1 MRAMDG
7 NRAGHHNGDGTRKGQ
22 RTGSGRRL
30 GLGGRLSAVGAGLA
44 VVIMALG
51 AVTVPAVAA
60 QAGTVDVV
68 LTPAPTTAFGGAAGT
83 VTGAV
88 FSAES
93 GTTPADLTPITGAG
107 TSCTTVIKG
116 TDGTCQLTVPAGS
129 LWIVETSTPAG
140 DAPSQPTEVTAVSGK
155 SVTATIQEVPADCTA
170 TSNGQAGTCN
180 LTETDA
186 AYHAY
191 GQGSYQQVAAGVV
204 AITLPTSQPPA
215 RRKTFSACVGPVNM
229 TFALAEPT
237 ATPCSSGT
245 LANYGARSE
254 TYLSSV
260 QASVSGPFTYDIAVP
275 PGDFWLVQVG
285 PCPCGRVLVMASPEP
300 TASSVPKVPSSTSTV
315 AHGVAHLG
323 QGTATDVATVTGGQ
337 EGGPAPSGSVMF
349 YVCGPSTSPPT
360 TCDAASAQVED
371 LVPLTPGAAGTAM
384 ATATSPK
391 LDLPEPG
398 YYCFFASYAGDGIY
412 EPSYDHANDECFDVL
427 PAQALVT
434 TSTTGVAV
442 LGSGSATDLATVT
455 GQGNVLP
462 AAPSGTV
469 TFAICYSA
477 TADPTSCTTST
488 AGAQPVGSPVN
499 LVTSSATVAT
509 ATSDPFTPKEAGY
522 YCFAALYGGDSL
534 YSASAD
540 TSSATNGAAA
550 DPECFHVTSSVP
562 YSPPPVPVVP
572 VTSPSVS
579 TSTTTQVSSSA
590 VVLGS
595 AIHDTAQV
603 TSATGAPTGTVT
615 FWWCGPESQATIC
628 SPTTGTEVGGSPAT
642 LVPQT
647 GADRS
652 IATSASVTPSAPGTY
667 CFAAQYT
674 PASGSVDTASSD
686 NTSGSPQTDEC
697 VRVGAP
703 KLTGV
708 KQSDPTSGGSV
719 LPGTDVTYTVTLSN
733 AGTAPADD
741 VTVYDTVPT
750 GTTYV
755 AGSATCP
762 ASAGSSCRVDETAGT
777 VTWSGVDVPAM
788 SGTVPATVAFTF
800 LVRVTATIPGT
811 VVTNVAHFTNEGTP
825 NCTASTCPT
834 NQVTLT
840 VRGVV
845 VPPVILAQHSAQP
858 SAQPVSIAGA
868 TTVHTGEPWAGSAPI
883 VAAIGAA
890 GALLVG
896 IGARRRRRRNVR
908 SSV

>member
-1 MRAMDG
+1 MK
-7 NRAGHHNGDGTRKGQ
+7 GT
-22 RTGSGRRL
+22 GRRL
-30 GLGGRLSAVGAGLA
+30 RFGGRLSAVGTGLLTVGAGLA
-44 VVIMALG
+44 VVVMVLG

-60 QAGTVDVV
+60 PAATVDVV
-68 LTPAPTTAFGGAAGT
+68 LTPAPSTAFGGAAGT

-88 FSAES
+88 FSAETGAS
-93 GTTPADLTPITGAG
+93 PADLTPIGGAG
-107 TSCTTVIKG
+107 ASCTTVTQG
-116 TDGTCQLTVPAGS
+116 TDGTCQLSVPAGS
-129 LWIVETSTPAG
+129 LWIVETTTPTG
-140 DAPSQPTEVTAVSGK
+140 DAPSQPTEVTAVSGQ

-170 TSNGQAGTCN
+170 TSTGQAGTCN

-186 AYHAY
+186 AYHAH

-204 AITLPTSQPPA
+204 AITLPTSQPKELPS
-215 RRKTFSACVGPVNM
+215 TFSACVGPVNM
-229 TFALAEPT
+229 TFALAE
-237 ATPCSSGT
+237 ATPKPCSSGT
-245 LANYGARSE
+245 LAMYGATSE

-260 QASVSGPFTYDIAVP
+260 QTTVAGPITYDIAVP
-275 PGDFWLVQVG
+275 SGDSWLVQVG
-285 PCPCGRVLVMASPEP
+285 PCPCGRVLVMASPDP
-300 TASSVPKVPSSTSTV
+300 TGSSVPKAPSSTSTM
-315 AHGVAHLG
+315 AHGVATLG
-323 QGTATDVATVTGGQ
+323 QGTATDVATVTGEPAAGA
-337 EGGPAPSGSVMF
+337 APSGKVMF
-349 YVCGPSTSPPT
+349 YVCGSLTSSPT
-360 TCDAASAQVED
+360 ACDAASAQVET
-371 LVPLTPGAAGTAM
+371 LVPLTAGAAGTAT
-384 ATATSPK
+384 ATATSPP
-391 LDLPEPG
+391 LDLPDPG

-412 EPSYDHANDECFDVL
+412 EPSYDDATNECFDVL

-434 TSTTGVAV
+434 TSTTGVAEV
-442 LGSGSATDLATVT
+442 GSGSATDVATVT
-455 GQGNVLP
+455 GQGTTLP

-488 AGAQPVGSPVN
+488 AGAQIVGSPVD
-499 LVTSSATVAT
+499 LVASSATVAT
-509 ATSDPFTPKEAGY
+509 ATSDPFAPKQAGY
-522 YCFAALYGGDSL
+522 YCFAALYGGNSL
-534 YSASAD
+534 YSSSAD
-540 TSSATNGAAA
+540 TASAANGAAA
-550 DPECFHVTSSVP
+550 DPECFHVTSPVP

-579 TSTTTQVSSSA
+579 TSTTTQVSSST
-590 VVLGS
+590 VDLGA

-615 FWWCGPESQATIC
+615 FWWCGPESQATTC

-647 GADRS
+647 GVDQS
-652 IATSASVTPSAPGTY
+652 VATSASVTPSALGTY

-674 PASGSVDTASSD
+674 PASGSADTASSD
-686 NTSGSPQTDEC
+686 NMSGTPQTDEC
-697 VRVGAP
+697 VRVVAP

-708 KQSDPTSGGSV
+708 KQSDPASGGKV
-719 LPGTDVTYTVTLSN
+719 FPGTDVTYTITLSN

-762 ASAGSSCRVDETAGT
+762 ASAGSSCSVDESAGA

-811 VVTNVAHFTNEGTP
+811 AVTNVAHFTDEGTP
-825 NCTASTCPT
+825 NCTTPTCPT
-834 NQVTLT
+834 NLVTLT
-840 VRGVV
+840 VQGAV

-858 SAQPVSIAGA
+858 STQPSVLPVSIAGA
-868 TTVHTGEPWAGSAPI
+868 TTVHTGEPWAGSGPV

-896 IGARRRRRRNVR
+896 IGVRRRRRRHVR
-908 SSV
+908 TSV